1 MIMILQNPFI
11 SRFLDPDALIVNAK
25 MFQEDQRSIPHNTLH
40 DTRDDLFITPAAQD
54 VKKHVEQASCVNVLT
69 SMLNRLPKK
78 GAHANRDKECMIGYL
93 TANKADCPLKLENI
107 DLLKPMIGESP
118 LIYHLI
124 ADSKDPNSDWLIPS
138 RNLLDDLSKI
148 GSIDHNS
155 LESVEVCEITI
166 NSSTKAELDHFS
178 KWVFSCHCED
188 QNRFPS
194 GLVSLDVEDI
204 KVFQHQSDELRAAI
218 ASFAPDSEKIV
229 APVPRFSDSNCTS
242 LPAKIMFGNGRT
254 WMGCI
259 RFNYNRAIL
268 NGKQHFILDPTPIS
282 EDHEAIKILQK
293 LKYYIGENII
303 NDRNNLQDYFK
314 DMYNIDVLLPKA
326 IEMNA
331 LCLAA
336 GYRLNRSNMF
346 THNLIATGGVLNKE
360 ASCADGYWCWPV
372 EKLHTAL
379 ATYLVGDIRFGY
391 TNSIIYLTL
400 MLRNIFPDPYIL
412 CYMLELD
419 QYRAVKFFCD
429 LVFTCLCETNVLSV
443 PYSEAETRRDLV
455 RALRGYSDTIKRHMF
470 QVPFEDSI
478 MFSRLIPNWPT
489 VPYGGAR
496 FLHQVTS
503 FFVEQYQTLQDIAN
517 NHPDL
522 SADHNAKLHKPI
534 NDELI
539 CWITYNRGVDRPV
552 MLDSCFK
559 PGLRAD
565 TMMGKQK
572 IFNINNISWDNES
585 IDKEADRVNRP
596 RVLGMLEQL
605 RISPRI
611 RGSILYNLRELN
623 LDDPKYSFWLT
634 RLTFYDDI
642 KNMISILSNQ
652 VPAGVK
658 RLEDEISMKHR
669 RVADQ
674 EEETRKKDELIVEKR
689 KKREQLFQ
697 IKEKQITPGSRR
709 RTAQQQAV
717 YNLVPGDHTKRN
729 KKNRARKYKKMA
741 LIKQLP
747 NFIPNEEFK
756 QLKSQGLTAPRP
768 TFRNYKRVGA
778 DLRDVLHEEKQR
790 ADVPKTRPSGNDTI
804 CAVKSNSIP
813 DLRAKLSTA
822 REKPQHDPQPGPSG
836 NSVKAQSKQPTN
848 NYRDYQEGETSDEDA
863 DPYLARYPVHTNS
876 YCFTQRTAVTNADK
890 KNKGKGSGKNTGQR
904 MFKPRPDNFSDSD
917 SDPVYRYF

>member
-1 MIMILQNPFI
+1 
-11 SRFLDPDALIVNAK
+11 
-25 MFQEDQRSIPHNTLH
+25 
-40 DTRDDLFITPAAQD
+40 
-54 VKKHVEQASCVNVLT
+54 
-69 SMLNRLPKK
+69 
-78 GAHANRDKECMIGYL
+78 
-93 TANKADCPLKLENI
+93 
-107 DLLKPMIGESP
+107 
-118 LIYHLI
+118 
-124 ADSKDPNSDWLIPS
+124 
-138 RNLLDDLSKI
+138 
-148 GSIDHNS
+148 
-155 LESVEVCEITI
+155 
-166 NSSTKAELDHFS
+166 
-178 KWVFSCHCED
+178 
-188 QNRFPS
+188 
-194 GLVSLDVEDI
+194 
-204 KVFQHQSDELRAAI
+204 
-218 ASFAPDSEKIV
+218 
-229 APVPRFSDSNCTS
+229 
-242 LPAKIMFGNGRT
+242 
-254 WMGCI
+254 
-259 RFNYNRAIL
+259 
-268 NGKQHFILDPTPIS
+268 
-282 EDHEAIKILQK
+282 
-293 LKYYIGENII
+293 
-303 NDRNNLQDYFK
+303 
-314 DMYNIDVLLPKA
+314 
-326 IEMNA
+326 
-331 LCLAA
+331 
-336 GYRLNRSNMF
+336 
-346 THNLIATGGVLNKE
+346 
-360 ASCADGYWCWPV
+360 
-372 EKLHTAL
+372 
-379 ATYLVGDIRFGY
+379 
-391 TNSIIYLTL
+391 
-400 MLRNIFPDPYIL
+400 
-412 CYMLELD
+412 
-419 QYRAVKFFCD
+419 
-429 LVFTCLCETNVLSV
+429 
-443 PYSEAETRRDLV
+443 
-455 RALRGYSDTIKRHMF
+455 
-470 QVPFEDSI
+470 
-478 MFSRLIPNWPT
+478 
-489 VPYGGAR
+489 
-496 FLHQVTS
+496 
-503 FFVEQYQTLQDIAN
+503 
-517 NHPDL
+517 
-522 SADHNAKLHKPI
+522 
-534 NDELI
+534 
-539 CWITYNRGVDRPV
+539 
-552 MLDSCFK
+552 
-559 PGLRAD
+559 
-565 TMMGKQK
+565 
-572 IFNINNISWDNES
+572 
-585 IDKEADRVNRP
+585 
-596 RVLGMLEQL
+596 MLEQL

-876 YCFTQRTAVTNADK
+876 YGFTQRTPVTNADK